1 MRLSRDKKRK
11 YHLVTVLFS
20 LLLGVAACCLL
31 VIDGFT
37 LAGSVLPS
45 LLVMG
50 FSWLSIY
57 LACRREHFGSW
68 MLLGMKMLLLFIG
81 MPWVL
86 FLLIM
91 CSGDHETYPL
101 VVVIL
106 LSLIVVALA
115 AIILII
121 PFGLLAYWITTH
133 ASSDHES

>member
-37 LAGSVLPS
+37 LAGAVLPS

-57 LACRREHFGSW
+57 LACRQEHFGSW

-133 ASSDHES
+133 AASDKP